1 MNDTP
6 LLDDRE
12 KVRHQLFD
20 LERDRSILARHIS
33 KQGQTKSQE
42 ALTLREDEIWM
53 DKLPAEEIR
62 GEDQLSGA
70 QRASICLFRSA
81 VTETGPVAERK
92 SKILTQL

>member
-12 KVRHQLFD
+12 KVQHQLFD

-42 ALTLREDEIWM
+42 ALTLREDEI
-53 DKLPAEEIR
+53 
-62 GEDQLSGA
+62 
-70 QRASICLFRSA
+70 
-81 VTETGPVAERK
+81 
-92 SKILTQL
+92 